1 MKHSTTLEFT
11 VQKSGATLIVEPSIV
26 ALAAFTG
33 RDQVSVKAHLDEL
46 SQLGVEVPKVC
57 PVVYAVT
64 TDRVT
69 TASVIEVLHTE
80 TSGELEFAIILKNGQ
95 RYIGVASDHTDRRN
109 EKLSIGIAKQL
120 VQRVISR
127 EVWCF
132 EDVADHWDQLVLKS
146 YVMDNGYRRLY
157 QSSTAGHILPVDA
170 IIACVAQQSRKPLDE
185 AIIFSGTVPLIDGV
199 TCYAPRFEA
208 ELSDPQTGRTLS
220 ARYDVVVNDW
230 IAAS

>member
-1 MKHSTTLEFT
+1 MKHSTRLEFT
-11 VQKSGATLIVEPSIV
+11 VQNSGTAVVVEPSVV

-33 RDQVSVKAHLDEL
+33 RDQASVKAHLDEL
-46 SQLGVEVPKVC
+46 SLLGVEVPKVC

-64 TDRVT
+64 ADRVT
-69 TASVIEVLHTE
+69 TASVVEVLHSE

-127 EVWCF
+127 EVWRF

-146 YVMDNGYRRLY
+146 YVMDNGHRRLY
-157 QSSTAGHILPVDA
+157 QSSTAGHILPVDDL
-170 IIACVAQQSRKPLDE
+170 IACVAKQSRKLLDE
-185 AIIFSGTVPLIDGV
+185 AIIFSGTVPLLDGV
-199 TCYAPRFEA
+199 TCYAPRFEV
-208 ELSDPQTGRTLS
+208 EMSDPQTDRALR
-220 ARYDVVVNDW
+220 AQYDVVVNDW
-230 IAAS
+230 IAAH

>member
-1 MKHSTTLEFT
+1 MRPSTTLEFT
-11 VQKSGATLIVEPSIV
+11 VQNSGAALVVEPSVV

-33 RDQVSVKAHLDEL
+33 RDQASVKAHLEEL
-46 SQLGVEVPKVC
+46 SLLGVEVPKVC

-64 TDRVT
+64 ADRVT

-80 TSGELEFAIILKNGQ
+80 TSGELEFAIILKSGQ

-127 EVWCF
+127 EVWRF

-146 YVMDNGYRRLY
+146 YVMDNGHRRLY
-157 QSSTAGHILPVDA
+157 QSSTAGHILPVDD
-170 IIACVAQQSRKPLDE
+170 IITCVAKQSRRSLDE
-185 AIIFSGTVPLIDGV
+185 AIIFSGTVPLIDGAM
-199 TCYAPRFEA
+199 CYAPRFEA
-208 ELSDPQTGRTLS
+208 ELSDPRTGRTLS

-230 IAAS
+230 IVAS